1 MKIREA
7 DMADLS
13 QIEELERRCF
23 SEPWPREA
31 IEAYLGG
38 GQFIM
43 LAAEA
48 DGGALAGYAGAQY
61 VLDEGYI
68 GNVCTA
74 PEYRRRGV
82 ARALLR
88 ELRARAERLGLAFL
102 TLEARSSNAAAIA
115 LYEGEGYERVGV
127 RPGYYE
133 RPAEDAVIMTL
144 FLREGQA

>member
-1 MKIREA
+1 MRIRDA
-7 DMADLS
+7 RAGDAGA
-13 QIEELERRCF
+13 IGALERQCF
-23 SEPWPREA
+23 ADPWPEEA
-31 IEAYLGG
+31 VAAYINGG
-38 GQFIM
+38 NCLM
-43 LAAEA
+43 LCAEGE
-48 DGGALAGYAGAQY
+48 GGELLGYAGAQY

-144 FLREGQA
+144 FLKEGRT

>member
-1 MKIREA
+1 MKIHEA
-7 DMADLS
+7 DMADLP

-74 PEYRRRGV
+74 PN
-82 ARALLR
+82 
-88 ELRARAERLGLAFL
+88 
-102 TLEARSSNAAAIA
+102 TAAAA
-115 LYEGEGYERVGV
+115 SPV
-127 RPGYYE
+127 RCSGS
-133 RPAEDAVIMTL
+133 
-144 FLREGQA
+144 